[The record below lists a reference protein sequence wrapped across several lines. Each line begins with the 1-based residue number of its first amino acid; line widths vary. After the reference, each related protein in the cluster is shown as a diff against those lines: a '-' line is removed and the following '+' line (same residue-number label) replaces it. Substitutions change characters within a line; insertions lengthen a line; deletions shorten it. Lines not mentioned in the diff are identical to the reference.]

1 MLSMKQEV
9 SLAERTYILQYI
21 QEERLRLYFSRK
33 NSSFENLYWIA
44 RMKFI
49 SVHTVYKNRKISK
62 LNALLFDRRTLW
74 FRCFSR
80 KTPGRQG
87 FFSLLFAVASRN
99 KVSFSIEPFVLT
111 DTKVSRRACWVTI
124 SLKLCHVDPTT
135 MIQKGLCCYQQH

>member
-21 QEERLRLYFSRK
+21 QEERFRLYFSRK

-49 SVHTVYKNRKISK
+49 VHTVYKNRKISK

-80 KTPGRQG
+80 KPPGRQG
-87 FFSLLFAVASRN
+87 FFTLLFAVASRN
-99 KVSFSIEPFVLT
+99 KNLPQEKSSKNEKCF
-111 DTKVSRRACWVTI
+111 
-124 SLKLCHVDPTT
+124 LKNNPLVGFLFTLHMLSYP
-135 MIQKGLCCYQQH
+135 K